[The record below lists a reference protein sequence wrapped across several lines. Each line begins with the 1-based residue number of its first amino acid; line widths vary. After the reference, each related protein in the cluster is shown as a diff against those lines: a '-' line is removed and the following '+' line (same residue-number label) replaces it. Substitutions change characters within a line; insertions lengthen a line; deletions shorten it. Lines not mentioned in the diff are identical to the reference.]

1 MSGNF
6 SPRAWHWLGAAGVL
20 LLVAL
25 LYLPGLSGGF
35 LLDDG
40 ANLQTLER
48 IRAWGFW
55 QGVPSVLASNS
66 AGDIGRPLPMLSFA
80 FQHAAWPDDAAAFKR
95 VNLGIHLFNVVL
107 MWLLAHLF
115 WAHLRP
121 PQGPRLAALPLLLAL
136 AWGLHPLF
144 VSTVLYVVQ
153 RMALLAATFML
164 GGLLLYALGRLRWA
178 QGGRLGPLLMA
189 AGLLGGTALGALC
202 KENALLLPGLVGIL
216 EVTLFARLPRPRGW
230 AAFVSLGC
238 LLPTL
243 ALAAFIGWQF
253 HSWILPG
260 YAIRDFD
267 PVQRLLT
274 EARILWQYLGLLA
287 LPLGRHLG
295 LFHDDY
301 PVSAGLFEPW
311 TTLPAVAGV
320 VTLAACAVACRR
332 RHPALAFA
340 LGTFLWGHALESGPI
355 PLELYYEHRNY
366 LPGALLLVGAGTG
379 FMAWAEA
386 RMKSA
391 AASWPAWR
399 YGLLGIVLWSGYLGF
414 VTVQETRLWGDAD
427 VQAEVW
433 ARQQPESFRAQAYLG
448 ERLERQ
454 GFVEAAGRLYG
465 RMEARDPGMVLARAI
480 TDCRLKLPFEPSRY
494 QESLDRL
501 AGMRFTRSGLAGVE
515 QLMLLASDHGLC
527 SDYAAT
533 LVPSAARAMRA
544 NPVLGRM
551 HFHLW
556 VLEGRHLLAGGDPAA
571 ARRAF
576 DAALRLRPS
585 VEVALLAVQ
594 ADMRGGDPAAARR
607 SAALARTILAGYN
620 SLQRLAY
627 EKDIA
632 AVEAALRIPEE
643 KYRAD

>member
-6 SPRAWHWLGAAGVL
+6 LRRAWHWLGAAGTL
-20 LLVAL
+20 LLVGL

-40 ANLQTLER
+40 TNLQTLER

-55 QGVPSVLASNS
+55 QGLVSVLASNP
-66 AGDIGRPLPMLSFA
+66 AGDLGRPLAMLSFA
-80 FQHAAWPDDAAAFKR
+80 LQHAAWPDDAAAFKR
-95 VNLGIHLFNVVL
+95 VNLAIHLFNVVL
-107 MWLLAHLF
+107 VWQLAQLI
-115 WAHLRP
+115 WTRLRP

-153 RMALLAATFML
+153 RMALLAATCML
-164 GGLLLYALGRLRWA
+164 GGLLLYAQGRLRWA
-178 QGGRLGPLLMA
+178 QGARHGPLLMA
-189 AGLLGGTALGALC
+189 AGLLGGTVLGALC
-202 KENALLLPGLVGIL
+202 KENALLLPGMAGIL

-243 ALAAFIGWQF
+243 ALVAFIGVQF
-253 HSWILPG
+253 RSWILPG
-260 YAIRDFD
+260 YVIRDFD

-301 PVSAGLFEPW
+301 PVSAGLLEPW

-320 VTLAACAVACRR
+320 ILLAVCAMACRHR
-332 RHPALAFA
+332 QPALAFA
-340 LGTFLWGHALESGPI
+340 IGAFLWGHALESGPI

-366 LPGALLLVGAGTG
+366 LPAALLIVGAGSG
-379 FMAWAEA
+379 FMAWAA
-386 RMKSA
+386 GRSKPP

-399 YGLLGIVLWSGYLGF
+399 YGLLGVVLWSGYLGF
-414 VTVQETRLWGDAD
+414 VTLQETRLWGDAD

-433 ARQQPESFRAQAYLG
+433 ARQRPESFRAQAYLG

-480 TDCRLKLPFEPSRY
+480 TDCRLRHPFEPTRY

-501 AGMRFTRSGLAGVE
+501 AEMRFSRSGLAGVE
-515 QLMLLASDHGLC
+515 RLMLLAAEHGLC
-527 SDYAAT
+527 SDYAAA
-533 LVPSAARAMRA
+533 LIPSAARAMRA

-556 VLEGRHLLAGGDPAA
+556 VLEGRHLLASGRTAEARAA
-571 ARRAF
+571 FGRALAIRA
-576 DAALRLRPS
+576 D

-594 ADMRGGDPAAARR
+594 ADARGGDRQAARR
-607 SAALARTILAGYN
+607 TLELARAILAGYN
-620 SLQRLAY
+620 PIRRQAY
-627 EKDIA
+627 ERDVA
-632 AVEAALRIPEE
+632 AVAAALATPVEE
-643 KYRAD
+643 KR